1 MPRFEDA
8 DFGVEAA
15 PRDPRPS
22 DAQGALSPHGRPSVQ
37 PIPDENGGT
46 IEIPAS
52 RSSISG
58 TSAMMHHL
66 SLQPSM
72 RDRRGSR
79 NSFGTSLPIP
89 RSPRLSRA
97 SRGERPSVLRRD
109 ILAGQLQS
117 LQEDKVAKVKNM
129 AFAFDIDGVL
139 AHGNKAIEEA
149 KIALR
154 ILNGDNELGIQF
166 PYILLTNGG
175 GKTEEARCAQLTE
188 VLGHPISTDQ
198 FIQSHTPMQ
207 ALAEY
212 YDNVL
217 VLGGEGFKIRDVA
230 EQYGFKNVIHPKD
243 IVAWDPTISPCAVF
257 TEEDKKLARP
267 RDFSNFKFDAILY
280 FAESY
285 DQMTDYQLIS
295 DLLNSDNG
303 QLLTRAMK
311 GQDHI
316 PIYFSQGDLLCPTE
330 HKGPPRLHL
339 GAIRLAVEA
348 HYKAV
353 SGRDL
358 ERTLY
363 GKPERATYVY
373 ADEVLAAWME
383 ELYGEKRLPKN
394 IYMVGDNPASDIIG
408 GNMYGWNTCL
418 VRTGVFQGGEN
429 DELNPANFG
438 VFPNVLEAVKAAL
451 AKELGPEFK
460 LKWDPKNA
468 NTGGSAIE

>member
-97 SRGERPSVLRRD
+97 SRGERPSVVRRD

-154 ILNGDNELGIQF
+154 ILNGDNELGM
-166 PYILLTNGG
+166 
-175 GKTEEARCAQLTE
+175 
-188 VLGHPISTDQ
+188 V
-198 FIQSHTPMQ
+198 
-207 ALAEY
+207 
-212 YDNVL
+212 
-217 VLGGEGFKIRDVA
+217 
-230 EQYGFKNVIHPKD
+230 
-243 IVAWDPTISPCAVF
+243 
-257 TEEDKKLARP
+257 
-267 RDFSNFKFDAILY
+267 SN
-280 FAESY
+280 
-285 DQMTDYQLIS
+285 
-295 DLLNSDNG
+295 
-303 QLLTRAMK
+303 
-311 GQDHI
+311 
-316 PIYFSQGDLLCPTE
+316 
-330 HKGPPRLHL
+330 LH
-339 GAIRLAVEA
+339 
-348 HYKAV
+348 
-353 SGRDL
+353 
-358 ERTLY
+358 
-363 GKPERATYVY
+363 
-373 ADEVLAAWME
+373 
-383 ELYGEKRLPKN
+383 
-394 IYMVGDNPASDIIG
+394 
-408 GNMYGWNTCL
+408 
-418 VRTGVFQGGEN
+418 Q
-429 DELNPANFG
+429 
-438 VFPNVLEAVKAAL
+438 
-451 AKELGPEFK
+451 
-460 LKWDPKNA
+460 
-468 NTGGSAIE
+468 